1 MPGSRVARGVMIV
14 IAVIVVLG
22 LVLSTVQSGI

>member
-1 MPGSRVARGVMIV
+1 MPGSRVARVLMAV
-14 IAVIVVLG
+14 IAIVVVLG